1 MSSRMPTIKEIAKI
15 VGISPSAVSRALH
28 DHPSIGKD
36 TRERVK
42 QVAAELGYEPN
53 QLAIYFQ
60 KRRTFT
66 VGVIVADLAEEFFSK
81 AVSGIEDMALQHD
94 YTVLIGQSH
103 DDEQQERRLI
113 ETMKRHH
120 VDGLILSIA
129 KQVKQYD
136 YYQRLLEQRLPLV
149 FFDCVPDMPQIW
161 AVEADLVEGA
171 MKAVRFLL
179 RQGHRI
185 IALINGPQSLPASL
199 QRLQGYRMAME
210 KNRLKYDPNL
220 TLFTDLSPSSTAQA
234 LRELCDY
241 KRKPTAILAFNDYVA
256 LELMHELRQQ
266 RPEISDKIA
275 IVSFA
280 NLHINKY
287 VAHPPIASLEQ
298 FPYEQGQKAM
308 ELMMQAIEE
317 KVQHGKPAST
327 RRITVSPRLVL
338 HVQEKNTV

>member
-1 MSSRMPTIKEIAKI
+1 MASRMPTIKEIARI
-15 VGISPSAVSRALH
+15 VGVSPSAVSRALH

-36 TRERVK
+36 TREKIK

-66 VGVIVADLAEEFFSK
+66 VGVIVAELAEEFFSK
-81 AVSGIEDMALQHD
+81 AISGIEDVALQHD

-103 DDEQQERRLI
+103 DDEQQERRVI

-120 VDGLILSIA
+120 VDGLIVSIA
-129 KQVKQYD
+129 KHVKHYD
-136 YYQRLLEQRLPLV
+136 HYQRLMQHRLPLV
-149 FFDCVPDMPQIW
+149 FFDCIPQMPQIW

-185 IALINGPQSLPASL
+185 IALINGPETLPASM
-199 QRLQGYRMAME
+199 QRLQGYRLAME
-210 KNRLKYDPNL
+210 KNRLKYDPHL
-220 TLFTDLSPSSTAQA
+220 TLFTDLSPSGIAHA
-234 LRELCDY
+234 LSELRDY

-256 LELMHELRQQ
+256 LELMHELKQQ
-266 RPEISDKIA
+266 CAEISDNLA

-308 ELMMQAIEE
+308 QLLIQAIQDKEQYNE
-317 KVQHGKPAST
+317 PLSP
-327 RRITVSPRLVL
+327 RRITVSPRLVV
-338 HVQEKNTV
+338 HVQEK

>member
-1 MSSRMPTIKEIAKI
+1 MSSRMPTIKEIARI

-28 DHPSIGKD
+28 DHPSIGKQ

-66 VGVIVADLAEEFFSK
+66 VGVIVPELAEEFFSK
-81 AVSGIEDMALQHD
+81 AVSGIEDVALQHD

-103 DDEQQERRLI
+103 DDEQQEKRVI

-120 VDGLILSIA
+120 VDGLIVSIA
-129 KQVKQYD
+129 KQMQQHDHYHRLMQYH
-136 YYQRLLEQRLPLV
+136 LPLV

-161 AVEADLVEGA
+161 AVEADLVEGT

-185 IALINGPQSLPASL
+185 IALVNGPQCLPASL
-199 QRLQGYRMAME
+199 QRLQGYRLAME

-220 TLFTDLSPSSTAQA
+220 TLYTDLSASAIAQA
-234 LRELCDY
+234 LKELFHY

-256 LELMHELRQQ
+256 LEIMHELRQQ
-266 RPEISDKIA
+266 WPEISDKMA
-275 IVSFA
+275 IVSYA

-287 VAHPPIASLEQ
+287 VAHPPMASLEQ

-308 ELMMQAIEE
+308 QLLIQAIQE
-317 KVQHGKPAST
+317 KEQHGQLISAPHIS
-327 RRITVSPRLVL
+327 ISPRLVV
-338 HVQEKNTV
+338 HV